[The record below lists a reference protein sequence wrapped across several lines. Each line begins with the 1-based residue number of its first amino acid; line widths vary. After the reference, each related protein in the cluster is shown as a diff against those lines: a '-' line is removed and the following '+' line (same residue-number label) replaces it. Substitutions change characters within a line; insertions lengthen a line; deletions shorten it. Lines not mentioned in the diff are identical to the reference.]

1 MVDMGVHRC
10 HRHPRSLNGD
20 TGNPCFPYRDKVSR
34 IQLLTSKISH
44 ICQEI
49 RDIKSRRKPQTN
61 IAIKNYT
68 NTGLVEE
75 QTSRNYTRAPDS
87 NSSAKEGSGDED
99 GLGETCSSHSKL
111 CHCAP
116 NNPDIPSHHAPS
128 LPSPNPLPS
137 ESILEPPGD
146 LSPSPA
152 SRIAT
157 LSPSSLS

>member
-1 MVDMGVHRC
+1 MDGC
-10 HRHPRSLNGD
+10 
-20 TGNPCFPYRDKVSR
+20 CVSR

-49 RDIKSRRKPQTN
+49 HDIKSRRKPQTN
-61 IAIKNYT
+61 IAIQNYT

-75 QTSRNYTRAPDS
+75 QTNLNYTQERD
-87 NSSAKEGSGDED
+87 NNNSAKEDTGDED
-99 GLGETCSSHSKL
+99 GWGGTYSAHSTL
-111 CHCAP
+111 CPHEP
-116 NNPDIPSHHAPS
+116 SNPGTPSHYGPVPPS
-128 LPSPNPLPS
+128 LNPLPS

-146 LSPSPA
+146 LSPSPT